1 MNKILLIIL
10 FNIVIIL
17 CYKYNMGIYVYPF
30 IFIMGCIL
38 YIKLIY
44 IKDYELIEGFSDEE
58 VLSYWE
64 SVDDKIVEES
74 ESTEKNLLKNINS
87 VIELLTKREQSS
99 NKYSDKQCEGEFKVN
114 KTDKECGYNVY
125 DEYEYKIT
133 TPGSNCEYMPGYK
146 YRDYKPKCEID
157 STCKKDSDCLNGK
170 CVKKKCKID
179 FDCDSQ
185 KLDNC
190 DKKGCKNLN
199 KLYGDNKYIFRNNK
213 CEISE
218 CTISGYFKCDTK
230 ESCEGLGYN
239 YSWEIDNDSGKCVKI
254 NESVETCASHECPI
268 GQFHIENNKNIR
280 CKRTYNAEKDISMLD
295 FGNVSKDIEGKE
307 YIDVCTNN
315 VCCQPDWKCSQYYK
329 EGEIDE
335 DCGEYTGNKIIEGDV
350 ELDSECYSSSSDN
363 VEYKTFDLSKKKKG
377 TIYYVY
383 NDEYKQGEN
392 INKEGTCDGFN
403 CNKCKDENTCTCEY
417 GTPATGE
424 ECTVNGSQI
433 CSSPCNTGYHLDAAS
448 KICKV
453 NICECDN
460 GSGAK
465 GEECTVNRSQI
476 CSSSCDPGYHLDDAS
491 KICIENLCECD
502 NGSGAKGEECTNR
515 DEKKCS
521 SSCDPGYHPVEDDC
535 IENICECLSGSGATG
550 EECTR
555 NGSQKC
561 ASCYPGYNLTDD
573 NTCEVGRRDCFF
585 IHDCSILEHEPI
597 VSSNYSSTG
606 DGGSVY
612 TNGELLIGRGL
623 GWYYE
628 YDQNGGGKMCESQ
641 TNQRRLYVSIKSTRE
656 EYNSKNNNN
665 CKIDNQLQN
674 SDFVEQVQ
682 YNTITLNQV
691 IERARL
697 GATLVLPY
705 ITLKS
710 MMNDNHTF
718 GDEYKL

>member
-64 SVDDKIVEES
+64 SVEDKIVEES

-218 CTISGYFKCDTK
+218 CKIGGHFKCDTK

-239 YSWEIDNDSGKCVKI
+239 YSWEKVDNKSGKCVKI
-254 NESVETCASHECPI
+254 NESVATCASHECPK
-268 GQFHIENNKNIR
+268 GTFHIESNKNIR

-307 YIDVCTNN
+307 YIDVCTNK

-329 EGEIDE
+329 EGEIVE
-335 DCGEYTGNKIIEGDV
+335 DCKGYMGNKIIEGDV
-350 ELDSECYSSSSDN
+350 VPEIRTYPGCYSPGT
-363 VEYKTFDLSKKKKG
+363 EKYETFDLSKKKKG
-377 TIYYVY
+377 DIYYVY
-383 NDEYKQGEN
+383 NKTYSPGEK
-392 INKEGTCDGFN
+392 INTEGTCDGFN
-403 CNKCKDENTCTCEY
+403 CDKCKGKNICRCEN
-417 GTPATGE
+417 GTAATEE
-424 ECTVNGSQI
+424 ECTENGSQI
-433 CSSPCNTGYHLDAAS
+433 CSSCDA
-448 KICKV
+448 
-453 NICECDN
+453 
-460 GSGAK
+460 
-465 GEECTVNRSQI
+465 
-476 CSSSCDPGYHLDDAS
+476 
-491 KICIENLCECD
+491 
-502 NGSGAKGEECTNR
+502 
-515 DEKKCS
+515 
-521 SSCDPGYHPVEDDC
+521 
-535 IENICECLSGSGATG
+535 
-550 EECTR
+550 
-555 NGSQKC
+555 
-561 ASCYPGYNLTDD
+561 GYNLNETLK
-573 NTCEVGRRDCFF
+573 TCGQCELDSASMTLDSDSAEHPYRNCNCPKGCGDIDCKN
-585 IHDCSILEHEPI
+585 IKYNAGPSATDCSGI
-597 VSSNYSSTG
+597 VRPDDCVQSWFGNNKHG
-606 DGGSVY
+606 FRCLWKGGRCQPRAKTAPNLHCPMDAVCQDDPKQRFADA
-612 TNGELLIGRGL
+612 LINVNVHLKAGNPNK
-623 GWYYE
+623 E
-628 YDQNGGGKMCESQ
+628 TAC
-641 TNQRRLYVSIKSTRE
+641 
-656 EYNSKNNNN
+656 
-665 CKIDNQLQN
+665 
-674 SDFVEQVQ
+674 SDFIDSLASIDRDRDVCD
-682 YNTITLNQV
+682 YMLDDFGFGNTPVREMCPVSCNIC
-691 IERARL
+691 
-697 GATLVLPY
+697 P
-705 ITLKS
+705 
-710 MMNDNHTF
+710 
-718 GDEYKL
+718 